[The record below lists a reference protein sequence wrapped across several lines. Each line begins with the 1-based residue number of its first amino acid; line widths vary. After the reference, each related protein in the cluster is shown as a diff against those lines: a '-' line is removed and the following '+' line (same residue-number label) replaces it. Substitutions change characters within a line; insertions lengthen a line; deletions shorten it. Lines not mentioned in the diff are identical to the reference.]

1 MVMNCDI
8 TTKSA
13 QLNLSLILSNAMFI
27 QRQNSTFIS
36 LIYIIIIS
44 LLILKLQYKQKSLN
58 QSYEFLIEKNSIAG
72 KNRAQIK
79 RGS

>member
-1 MVMNCDI
+1 MNCDI

>member
-1 MVMNCDI
+1 MNCDI

-13 QLNLSLILSNAMFI
+13 HLNLSLILSNAMFI

>member
-1 MVMNCDI
+1 MNCDI
-8 TTKSA
+8 ATKSA

-44 LLILKLQYKQKSLN
+44 LLILKLQCKQKSLN